1 MLVAVLLVVLFLVA
15 VFAGGVA
22 AIAGFG
28 IGSLMTP
35 VLAIEF
41 GTRTAVLLV
50 AIPHA
55 TATALRLW
63 LLRADVDRRVLLTF
77 GAASAVGGLVGAL
90 LLSVFASR
98 TMGIILGVLLIFSG
112 LGGLTGL
119 TRRMRIPAGPWAVAA
134 GMASGAFGGLVGNQG
149 GIRAAAL
156 LHFGLSPAATVAT
169 ATGIALAVDAARGH
183 HPTDARDREN
193 WPYVGGDRGELPG
206 GGSLG
211 VLLGTLLATP
221 ILRRLPQETFRRFV
235 FIVVA
240 ALGVLLI
247 LAPGT

>member
-1 MLVAVLLVVLFLVA
+1 VSLILVILLPVA

-35 VLAIEF
+35 LLAIEF

-55 TATALRLW
+55 VATALRLW

-77 GAASAVGGLVGAL
+77 GAASAIGGVIGAL
-90 LLSVFASR
+90 FLSVFASR
-98 TMGIILGVLLIFSG
+98 TMGIVLGVLLVFSG
-112 LGGLTGL
+112 LGGLTGFTARL
-119 TRRMRIPAGPWAVAA
+119 RIPAGPWSVAA

-169 ATGIALAVDAARGH
+169 ATGIALAVDAARLPIYLVTAGDVIADH
-183 HPTDARDREN
+183 L
-193 WPYVGGDRGELPG
+193 PYVVVGAI
-206 GGSLG
+206 G
-211 VLLGTLLATP
+211 VVIGTLLATP
-221 ILRRLPQETFRRFV
+221 ILRRLPEATFRRSV
-235 FIVVA
+235 FALVA
-240 ALGVLLI
+240 ALGVLL
-247 LAPGT
+247 LVAPGT

>member
-1 MLVAVLLVVLFLVA
+1 MLVAVLLIVLLLVA
-15 VFAGGVA
+15 IFAGGVA
-22 AIAGFG
+22 AVAGFG
-28 IGSLMTP
+28 IGSLLTP
-35 VLAIEF
+35 LLAIEF

-63 LLRADVDRRVLLTF
+63 LLRANVDRRVLLTF

-119 TRRMRIPAGPWAVAA
+119 TSRMRIPAGPWAVAA

-169 ATGIALAVDAARGH
+169 ATGIALAVDAARI
-183 HPTDARDREN
+183 PIYLATDGAVIAEN
-193 WPYVGGDRGELPG
+193 WPYVVVGAI
-206 GGSLG
+206 G
-211 VLLGTLLATP
+211 VVVGTLLATP
-221 ILRRLPQETFRRFV
+221 ILRRLPQDTFRRFV

-247 LAPGT
+247 LAPGS

>member
-1 MLVAVLLVVLFLVA
+1 MLVAVLLIVLLLVA
-15 VFAGGVA
+15 IFAGGVA

-28 IGSLMTP
+28 IGSLLTP
-35 VLAIEF
+35 LLAIEF

-119 TRRMRIPAGPWAVAA
+119 TGRMRIPAGPWAVAA

-169 ATGIALAVDAARGH
+169 ATGIALAVDAARLPIYLAVGG
-183 HPTDARDREN
+183 AEIAAN
-193 WPYVGGDRGELPG
+193 WPYVAV
-206 GGSLG
+206 G
-211 VLLGTLLATP
+211 VVGVVLGTLLATP
-221 ILRRLPQETFRRFV
+221 ILRRLPEDSFRRFV
-235 FIVVA
+235 FVLVTI
-240 ALGVLLI
+240 LGVLLI
-247 LAPGT
+247 GVPGG

>member
-1 MLVAVLLVVLFLVA
+1 MSLVLVLLLPVA

-28 IGSLMTP
+28 IGSFMTP
-35 VLAIEF
+35 LLALEF

-55 TATALRLW
+55 AATALRLW

-77 GAASAVGGLVGAL
+77 GAASFAGGVVGAL
-90 LLSVFASR
+90 FLSVFASR
-98 TMGIILGVLLIFSG
+98 TMGIILGVLLIVSG

-119 TRRMRIPAGPWAVAA
+119 TARMRIPAGPWSVAA

-169 ATGIALAVDAARGH
+169 ATGIALAVDAARIPIYLVTGG
-183 HPTDARDREN
+183 DVIAAN
-193 WPYVGGDRGELPG
+193 WPYVVIGEV
-206 GGSLG
+206 G
-211 VLLGTLLATP
+211 VVAGTLLATP
-221 ILRRLPQETFRRFV
+221 ILRRLPETSFRRFV
-235 FIVVA
+235 FATIAV
-240 ALGVLLI
+240 LGVLLI
-247 LAPGT
+247 LVPGS

>member
-1 MLVAVLLVVLFLVA
+1 VILLLLLPVA

-35 VLAIEF
+35 LLAIEF

-50 AIPHA
+50 AIPHFA
-55 TATALRLW
+55 ATALRLW

-77 GAASAVGGLVGAL
+77 GTASFVGGLVGAFL
-90 LLSVFASR
+90 LNVFASR

-112 LGGLTGL
+112 LGGLTSL
-119 TRRMRIPAGPWAVAA
+119 TARMRIPAGPWSIVA

-156 LHFGLSPAATVAT
+156 LQFGLSPAATVAT
-169 ATGIALAVDAARGH
+169 ATGIAMAVDLARL
-183 HPTDARDREN
+183 PV
-193 WPYVGGDRGELPG
+193 YLVVGGAEIVANWEYVAV
-206 GGSLG
+206 G
-211 VLLGTLLATP
+211 VVGVVAGTLLATP
-221 ILRRLPQETFRRFV
+221 ILRRLPELAFRRFV
-235 FIVVA
+235 FALITM
-240 ALGVLLI
+240 LGVLLI
-247 LAPGT
+247 VAPGG

>member
-1 MLVAVLLVVLFLVA
+1 MLVAVLLIVLLVVA

-35 VLAIEF
+35 LLAIEF
-41 GTRTAVLLV
+41 GTKTAVLLV

-63 LLRADVDRRVLLTF
+63 LLRANVDRRVLLTF
-77 GAASAVGGLVGAL
+77 GSASAVGGLVGAL
-90 LLSVFASR
+90 FLTVFASR
-98 TMGIILGVLLIFSG
+98 TMGIILGLLLIVSG

-119 TRRMRIPAGPWAVAA
+119 TSRLRVPAGPWAVGA

-149 GIRAAAL
+149 GLRAAAL
-156 LHFGLSPAATVAT
+156 LHFGLTPKATVAT
-169 ATGIALAVDAARGH
+169 ATGIALAVDAARIPIYLATGG
-183 HPTDARDREN
+183 AEIAAN
-193 WPYVGGDRGELPG
+193 WPYVVV
-206 GGSLG
+206 G
-211 VLLGTLLATP
+211 VIGVVAGTLLATP
-221 ILRRLPQETFRRFV
+221 ILRRLPEDTFRRFV
-235 FIVVA
+235 FVVVA

-247 LAPGT
+247 VAPGS

>member
-1 MLVAVLLVVLFLVA
+1 VSLVLLLLLPVA

-35 VLAIEF
+35 LLAIEF
-41 GTRTAVLLV
+41 GTKTAVLLV

-55 TATALRLW
+55 AATALRLW
-63 LLRADVDRRVLLTF
+63 LLRGDVDRRVLLTF

-90 LLSVFASR
+90 FLTVFASR
-98 TMGIILGVLLIFSG
+98 TMGVILGVLLILSG

-119 TRRMRIPAGPWAVAA
+119 TGRLRIPSGPWSVAA

-149 GIRAAAL
+149 GIRATAL

-169 ATGIALAVDAARGH
+169 ATGIALAVDAARIPIYLVTGG
-183 HPTDARDREN
+183 DLIAAN
-193 WPYVGGDRGELPG
+193 WPYVVVGAV
-206 GGSLG
+206 G
-211 VLLGTLLATP
+211 VVLGTLLATP
-221 ILRRLPQETFRRFV
+221 VLRRLPEATFRRAV
-235 FIVVA
+235 FALVA
-240 ALGVLLI
+240 MLGVLLI
-247 LAPGT
+247 LAPGS

>member
-1 MLVAVLLVVLFLVA
+1 MLVAVLLIVLLVVA

-35 VLAIEF
+35 LLAIEF
-41 GTRTAVLLV
+41 GTKTAVLLV

-63 LLRADVDRRVLLTF
+63 LLRANVDRRVLLTF
-77 GAASAVGGLVGAL
+77 GSASAVGGLVGAL
-90 LLSVFASR
+90 FLTFFASR

-119 TRRMRIPAGPWAVAA
+119 TSRLRIPAGPWAVAT

-149 GIRAAAL
+149 GLRAAAL
-156 LHFGLSPAATVAT
+156 LHFGLTPQATVAT
-169 ATGIALAVDAARGH
+169 ATGIALAVDAARIPIYLATGG
-183 HPTDARDREN
+183 AEIAAN
-193 WPYVGGDRGELPG
+193 WPYVVV
-206 GGSLG
+206 G
-211 VLLGTLLATP
+211 VIGVVAGTLLATP
-221 ILRRLPQETFRRFV
+221 ILRRLPEDTFRRFV
-235 FIVVA
+235 FVVVA

-247 LAPGT
+247 AAPGS

>member
-1 MLVAVLLVVLFLVA
+1 VTLVLVLLLPVA
-15 VFAGGVA
+15 IFAGGVA

-35 VLAIEF
+35 LLAVEF

-55 TATALRLW
+55 AATGLRLW

-77 GAASAVGGLVGAL
+77 GTASFLGGLVGAL
-90 LLSVFASR
+90 FLTVFASR

-119 TRRMRIPAGPWAVAA
+119 TARMRIPPGPWAVAA
-134 GMASGAFGGLVGNQG
+134 GVASGAFGGLVGNQG

-156 LHFGLSPAATVAT
+156 LQFGLSPAATVAT
-169 ATGIALAVDAARGH
+169 ATGIAMAVDVARLPIYLAVGDSEILA
-183 HPTDARDREN
+183 N
-193 WPYVGGDRGELPG
+193 WPYVVV
-206 GGSLG
+206 G
-211 VLLGTLLATP
+211 VVGVVVGTLLATP
-221 ILRRLPQETFRRFV
+221 LLRRLPEATFRRSV
-235 FIVVA
+235 FALIA
-240 ALGVLLI
+240 ALGVLL
-247 LAPGT
+247 LVAPGS